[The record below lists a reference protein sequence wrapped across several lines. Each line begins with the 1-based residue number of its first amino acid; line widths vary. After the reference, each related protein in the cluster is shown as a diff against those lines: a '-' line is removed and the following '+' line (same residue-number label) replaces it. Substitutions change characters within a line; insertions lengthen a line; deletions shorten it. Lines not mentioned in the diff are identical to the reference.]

1 MQVKKITKLYF
12 YLLRL
17 FSEYY
22 ILLSIKL
29 KITTYR
35 FKGMVMGKMTFITKQ
50 DKIVKRSGK
59 IVDFDA
65 SKIYD
70 AISKAVA
77 VTNEL
82 NDSQIFTIT
91 QFVLNKL
98 DIEFA
103 DKAPTVEQVQDIV
116 IQTLMDSRAYKTAES
131 YIVKSILKFVMRILM
146 QSR

>member
-1 MQVKKITKLYF
+1 
-12 YLLRL
+12 
-17 FSEYY
+17 
-22 ILLSIKL
+22 
-29 KITTYR
+29 
-35 FKGMVMGKMTFITKQ
+35 MGKMTFITKQ
-50 DKIVKRSGK
+50 SKIVKRSGE

-103 DKAPTVEQVQDIV
+103 DNAPTVEQVQDTV

-131 YIVKSILKFVMRILM
+131 YIVYRQKHSEIRDANIDAVQVIDGYVTEADWRVKENANVGYSIVNPTGDDVSHLRP
-146 QSR
+146 